1 MTNACCCVVVTHNKV
16 VVGLRHADVM
26 KLFHS
31 DDVSNRP
38 ARKMSR
44 LASYPS
50 CSKAI
55 SLRGRTAVFSCVI
68 PDSCRPVVV
77 LLSFGELSARLLGKL
92 VRRVGGSQLVA
103 AKVKRRQGPITR
115 ALPFPAQI
123 SHYMRPLASC
133 TDGRH
138 ECECKAVARTREC

>member
-16 VVGLRHADVM
+16 AVGLRHADVM

-38 ARKMSR
+38 ARNMSH

-50 CSKAI
+50 YSKAI
-55 SLRGRTAVFSCVI
+55 
-68 PDSCRPVVV
+68 SCRPVVA
-77 LLSFGELSARLLGKL
+77 LLSFRELSARLLGKQ
-92 VRRVGGSQLVA
+92 VRRVGSSQLVA